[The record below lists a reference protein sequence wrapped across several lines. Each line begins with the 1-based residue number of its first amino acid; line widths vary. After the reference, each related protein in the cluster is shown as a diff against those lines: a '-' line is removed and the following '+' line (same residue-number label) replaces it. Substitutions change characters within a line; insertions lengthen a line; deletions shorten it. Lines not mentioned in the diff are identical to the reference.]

1 MLRDGLPGSSVADGV
16 ANVHDAGREDVG
28 AEAAS
33 VDHRAQQGGSGEALK
48 M

>member
-1 MLRDGLPGSSVADGV
+1 VNDS
-16 ANVHDAGREDVG
+16 GREDVG

-33 VDHRAQQGGSGEALK
+33 VDHRAKQGGSGEALK